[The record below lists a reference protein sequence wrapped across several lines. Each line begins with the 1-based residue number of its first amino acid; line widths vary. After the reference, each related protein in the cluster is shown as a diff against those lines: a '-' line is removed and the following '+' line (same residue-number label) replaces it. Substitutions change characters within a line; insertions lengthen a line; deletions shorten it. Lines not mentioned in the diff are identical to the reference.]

1 LTAALAT
8 RASDLRARLEAL
20 DRAASNVA
28 EVSALE
34 GLRAGLAR
42 RADKLGSELAKRN
55 LLASAQIAVT
65 APASLTAAQK
75 RAAGL
80 LEKFQAEPK
89 AATLK
94 RGQGW
99 NTLLSEVD
107 NAGRDLASAVV
118 GGWKGHRQA
127 VFAGETPAQ
136 IRGKLARTPANDK
149 AFEKYEALYTRL
161 KAAFEALPPDAAAI
175 AATGKIANDLQT
187 AAKDF
192 DFDVPTDV
200 KQFLEAVLSIKGAP
214 LSLLTPSVL
223 EWLANNGGLDSYAV
237 RSTGG
242 S

>member
-1 LTAALAT
+1 MTAPLAT

-34 GLRAGLAR
+34 GLRSGLAG
-42 RADKLGSELAKRN
+42 RADKLGSELAKQS
-55 LLASAQIAVT
+55 LLVAAHITVT
-65 APASLTAAQK
+65 TPSSLTAAQK

-80 LEKFQAEPK
+80 LEKFRAEPK
-89 AATLK
+89 ATTLK
-94 RGQGW
+94 RLQGW

-118 GGWKGHRQA
+118 AGWKGHRQA

-136 IRGKLARTPANDK
+136 IRGKLARTPDNDR

-161 KAAFEALPPDAAAI
+161 KAAFDVLPTDAAAI
-175 AATGKIANDLQT
+175 EATEKIADDLEK

-192 DFDVPTDV
+192 NFEVPADV

-237 RSTGG
+237 RSTGR
-242 S
+242 